1 MTTKITPQEVFE
13 VEIEAMKKSLVDLEA
28 VRNTTETAISANR
41 ILLGGLEQN
50 LQTCHKETE
59 LLLEEKD

>member
-1 MTTKITPQEVFE
+1 
-13 VEIEAMKKSLVDLEA
+13 MKKSLVDLEA
-28 VRNTTETAISANR
+28 VRNTTETAITANR